1 MWPDA
6 GGGDVPLP
14 CRFWESEYAS
24 GTLSG
29 EDFDWFFEFDHIDE
43 ARWTHLIQGCQHP
56 VGRILVI
63 GCGTSSLSS
72 RLAMWLPKARVIS
85 IDSSHTCIERMRARC
100 GDLEWYV
107 GDATQLSSLP
117 QHLGDDDTYDVVVDK
132 GCLDALFSYADNNTA
147 AKAAVR
153 EAHRVLRPRGRFLVI
168 SCTRLPS
175 DWDNRDGFG
184 GGSPNCQP
192 ILHDVFWRVESEEVP
207 APLNRGLAPCFDD
220 VRPHAY
226 AVLVATK
233 LEEHLA
239 DYYEYYASQPEPND
253 AFASW
258 AVVSDMVQPYL
269 SMEHSLL
276 DVGCGNSDVG
286 AKLATLVKEY
296 VGVDAV
302 PAVIQRQRRAYPA
315 LDWRIADARE
325 LDRGLL
331 PDSFGSNR
339 VAFDKGTADA
349 LFMYGLGDQPVLDY
363 LAALARIDVS
373 RFIVVACARTDGI
386 LEGDGP
392 PRLIALLAS
401 QPVLPH
407 QWSLVTHQL
416 LHSDVGAGPR
426 TFDFLVFDRV
436 R

>member
-1 MWPDA
+1 MET
-6 GGGDVPLP
+6 GILP
-14 CRFWESEYAS
+14 CRFWEGEYAS

-29 EDFDWFFEFDHIDE
+29 DDFDWFFDFDHINE
-43 ARWTHLIQGCQHP
+43 ARWTHLIRGHLSIGQ
-56 VGRILVI
+56 ILVI

-72 RLAMWLPKARVIS
+72 RLAMWLPEARVIS
-85 IDSSHTCIERMRARC
+85 IDSSHTCIERMRASC
-100 GDLEWYV
+100 GELEWFEC
-107 GDATQLSSLP
+107 DATRLSTLP

-132 GCLDALFSYADNNTA
+132 GCLDALLSYADNNTA

-153 EAHRVLRPRGRFLVI
+153 EAHRVLRPRGRFVVI
-168 SCTRLPS
+168 SCTRSPS
-175 DWDNRDGFG
+175 DGDDRDGFG
-184 GGSPNCQP
+184 GGSPDCQP
-192 ILHDVFWRVESEEVP
+192 ILYDVFWRVESEEVT
-207 APLNRGLAPCFDD
+207 APLNRGLAPCFDE
-220 VRPHAY
+220 VRPQSY
-226 AVLVATK
+226 AALVAIK

-239 DYYEYYASQPEPND
+239 DYYEFYAARPEPNE

-258 AVVSDMVQPYL
+258 AVVGSMVQPYL

-296 VGVDAV
+296 VGLDAV

-325 LDRGLL
+325 LDHGLL
-331 PDSFGSNR
+331 PDSFGTNR

-363 LAALARIDVS
+363 LAALARIDIS

-386 LEGDGP
+386 LEGEGA
-392 PRLIALLAS
+392 PRLVSLLAS
-401 QPVLPH
+401 RPFLSL
-407 QWSLVTHQL
+407 QWTLVTHQL

-426 TFDFLVFDRV
+426 TFDFLVFDRGS
-436 R
+436 